1 VGQGQLNTQL
11 GADGG
16 TLAVS
21 RNGAAAEFNDGAYE
35 AEAQAG
41 FTDSLRSLAPEGCML
56 VVGFTGGEIP
66 TVKVNRLLLN
76 NIEVIGVGWGA
87 FWLQQPEYLREQ
99 WAHLPCGCPKL
110 GPLP

>member
-1 VGQGQLNTQL
+1 MGQGQLNTQL

-21 RNGAAAEFNDGAYE
+21 RNGAAVEFNDGACKAEAE

-56 VVGFTGGEIP
+56 VVGFTGGEISHGQGQP
-66 TVKVNRLLLN
+66 AAAEQHRGNRCRLGSFLAAAT
-76 NIEVIGVGWGA
+76 GVPA
-87 FWLQQPEYLREQ
+87 
-99 WAHLPCGCPKL
+99 
-110 GPLP
+110 